1 MCGAWR
7 GPAAAQCIC
16 TCTCNAHAPCAC
28 NVCAA
33 RGRARHCTRGE
44 SSSRRCWCSRSS
56 ASATRRSGGTRG
68 TTRGATL
75 GGLAPTRPTWTRH
88 AHCVCTALA
97 PYAYRMHTHA
107 PHALHTAHAR
117 AHAHARATCRAWAWS
132 TCDMPCVGVEQ
143 AIRRGIDLI
152 EKYSVAPTVD
162 ALEKL
167 LNDRIASTPKA
178 PSWRCHSSPP
188 WPPGAASP

>member
-1 MCGAWR
+1 MHSVWKGSPLRKRRKLLEEMLLLAEQGERNSSLQYSDMGGDMGPGAD
-7 GPAAAQCIC
+7 
-16 TCTCNAHAPCAC
+16 
-28 NVCAA
+28 
-33 RGRARHCTRGE
+33 
-44 SSSRRCWCSRSS
+44 
-56 ASATRRSGGTRG
+56 
-68 TTRGATL
+68 GA
-75 GGLAPTRPTWTRH
+75 
-88 AHCVCTALA
+88 
-97 PYAYRMHTHA
+97 
-107 PHALHTAHAR
+107 
-117 AHAHARATCRAWAWS
+117 
-132 TCDMPCVGVEQ
+132 DE

>member
-1 MCGAWR
+1 
-7 GPAAAQCIC
+7 
-16 TCTCNAHAPCAC
+16 
-28 NVCAA
+28 
-33 RGRARHCTRGE
+33 
-44 SSSRRCWCSRSS
+44 
-56 ASATRRSGGTRG
+56 
-68 TTRGATL
+68 
-75 GGLAPTRPTWTRH
+75 
-88 AHCVCTALA
+88 
-97 PYAYRMHTHA
+97 
-107 PHALHTAHAR
+107 
-117 AHAHARATCRAWAWS
+117 
-132 TCDMPCVGVEQ
+132 MPCVGVEQ